1 MPAPFAAQL
10 CGYRP
15 KNGNPNTSDNNDKFS
30 IELGRYL
37 FEEMGVPD
45 GQVVGDDPGG
55 DMESAVVRDLQPY
68 RPDLVIRRGPSAL
81 AFEQYAHLRVFPEYK
96 QSHVNAAPHIEHLKR
111 LAQALPPSVQTSK
124 LQAALSAAEVVFEEQ
139 DRMSERLKLYMP
151 EESLLN
157 LDITCGATQVD
168 LPPVLRL
175 GLSSKW
181 SLRTDRAQDCI
192 SQGSKLASQRR
203 GPMPHYAVITMEPR
217 PAMLKILAD
226 GSGSVDYV
234 YHLNLPA
241 LSRAIDRARRRRKIG
256 DGKWSP
262 GDTFDRLINQG
273 RIRDYDELVTAVKA
287 IPAGGGVSSPESAH
301 NEVERSVETGPADLA
316 LFPYAANSSDE
327 KQPARG
333 WK

>member
-15 KNGNPNTSDNNDKFS
+15 NNGNPNTSDNNDKFS

-45 GQVVGDDPGG
+45 GQVVGGDPGG
-55 DMESAVVRDLQPY
+55 DMENAIVRDLQPR
-68 RPDLVIRRGPSAL
+68 RPDLAIRRGPSAL
-81 AFEQYAHLRVFPEYK
+81 AFEQYAHLRIFPEYK
-96 QSHVNAAPHIEHLKR
+96 QGYVKAVPHIEQLKR
-111 LAQALPPSVQTSK
+111 LAQALPPSGPAHQ
-124 LQAALSAAEVVFEEQ
+124 LQAALSAAEAVFEEQ
-139 DRMSERLKLYMP
+139 DRMSERLQLYMP

-168 LPPVLRL
+168 LPPVLQL

-181 SLRTDRAQDCI
+181 SLRTDRAQDCV

-234 YHLNLPA
+234 YHLDLPA
-241 LSRAIDRARRRRKIG
+241 LRRAMERARERRRVGK
-256 DGKWSP
+256 GKWSP

-273 RIRDYDELVTAVKA
+273 RIRDYDDLVTAVMA
-287 IPAGGGVSSPESAH
+287 IPAGIGDSVSGNDTDGVGKG
-301 NEVERSVETGPADLA
+301 NVTGPVDLA
-316 LFPYAANSSDE
+316 LFPYAAANQR
-327 KQPARG
+327 KQRLGP
-333 WK
+333 